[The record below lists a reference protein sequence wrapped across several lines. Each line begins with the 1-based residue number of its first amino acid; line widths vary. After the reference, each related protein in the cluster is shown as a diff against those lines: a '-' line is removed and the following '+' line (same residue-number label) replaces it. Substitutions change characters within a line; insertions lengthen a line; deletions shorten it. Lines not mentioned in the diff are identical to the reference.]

1 MSWRKNRMAVIRRQ
15 YSYTGNKL
23 ERLDLFLVSMN
34 PELTR
39 TRIQRLIEAGCVLI
53 NEQIPTKTG
62 VKLEV
67 GDKVEMTIPE
77 PVTTE
82 LIAEDIPLD
91 IIYED
96 NHVLVINKPAGMVVH
111 PSIGHTSGTLVHAAL
126 AHAPDMEGISGE
138 GRPGVIHRLDKDTS
152 GIILMAKD
160 DRTLHYLQDQFKK
173 RNVEKVYIAL
183 VDRHPPTPEGIIDAP
198 IGRDPSHRQR
208 MAIVPA
214 EKGRLAVSEYKTL
227 QRYLQHTL
235 LEVHPRTGRT
245 HQIRLHCSFIGCP
258 IVADTIYGYRK
269 PSLDLRRHFLHA
281 TRITVTLPGETIA
294 RTFEAALP
302 EDLAGILEKLS

>member
-1 MSWRKNRMAVIRRQ
+1 MAVIRRQ

-62 VKLEV
+62 VKLED
-67 GDKVEMTIPE
+67 GDNVEMTIPE

-91 IIYED
+91 IVYED
-96 NHVLVINKPAGMVVH
+96 KHVLVINKPAGMVVH

-160 DRTLHYLQDQFKK
+160 DRTLHYLQEQFKK

>member
-1 MSWRKNRMAVIRRQ
+1 MAVIRKE
-15 YSYTGNKL
+15 YSYSGNKL
-23 ERLDLFLVSMN
+23 ERLDLFLVSKN

-53 NEQIPTKTG
+53 NGKVPAKTG
-62 VKLEV
+62 VKLED
-67 GDKVEMTIPE
+67 GNKVELTIPE

-82 LIAEDIPLD
+82 LVAEDIPLD

-96 NHVLVINKPAGMVVH
+96 EHVLVINKPAGMVVH
-111 PSIGHTSGTLVHAAL
+111 PSIGHTTGTLVHAAL
-126 AHAPDMEGISGE
+126 AHAPNMEGISGE

-173 RNVEKVYIAL
+173 RNVDKVYIAL
-183 VDRHPPTPEGIIDAP
+183 VDRHPPTPEGIVDAP

-208 MAIVPA
+208 MAIVSA
-214 EKGRLAVSEYKTL
+214 EKGRQAVSEYKTL
-227 QRYLQHTL
+227 RRYLQHTL

-269 PSLDLRRHFLHA
+269 PSLSLNRHFLHA
-281 TRITVTLPGETIA
+281 MRLTVILPGESVA
-294 RTFEAALP
+294 RTFEAPLP
-302 EDLAGILEKLS
+302 DDLTNVLEKLS

>member
-1 MSWRKNRMAVIRRQ
+1 MAVIRRQ

-62 VKLEV
+62 VKLED
-67 GDKVEMTIPE
+67 GDNVEMTIPE

>member
-1 MSWRKNRMAVIRRQ
+1 MAVIRRQ

-91 IIYED
+91 IVYED
-96 NHVLVINKPAGMVVH
+96 KHVLVINKPAGMVVH

-160 DRTLHYLQDQFKK
+160 DRTLHYLQEQFKK

>member
-1 MSWRKNRMAVIRRQ
+1 MAVIRRQ

-62 VKLEV
+62 VKLED

-160 DRTLHYLQDQFKK
+160 DRTLHYLQEQFKK